1 MAIFFFAIFS
11 NFGLNFDE
19 IVYYL
24 IKFYNKIL
32 KFIQDFT
39 KNRFLMKKLNKK
51 QYSFVMARL
60 AGNTLEASYAEAY
73 PMSRK
78 WSRADRDTR
87 ACDLMKE
94 PHIKA
99 FYEQEKAKIEAE
111 ALEEAKK
118 KAIWSREKS
127 MRVLAF
133 IIQTGVEDIN
143 EAKALKKLDPKASQA
158 LNSSVANSVIRAL
171 AEIDRLIEGD
181 VDPEQKSIARQLV
194 DLNPDDIDERPE
206 DYAISVKNALR
217 NNNED

>member
-1 MAIFFFAIFS
+1 MAILFFAILS
-11 NFGLNFDE
+11 NFNLNFDE
-19 IVYYL
+19 TVYYL
-24 IKFYNKIL
+24 IKFCNKIL
-32 KFIQDFT
+32 KIIQDFT

-181 VDPEQKSIARQLV
+181 VDPEQKSIARQLI

-206 DYAISVKNALR
+206 DYAVSVKNASR

>member
-1 MAIFFFAIFS
+1 
-11 NFGLNFDE
+11 
-19 IVYYL
+19 
-24 IKFYNKIL
+24 
-32 KFIQDFT
+32 
-39 KNRFLMKKLNKK
+39 MKKLNKK

-171 AEIDRLIEGD
+171 AEIDRLIDGD
-181 VDPEQKSIARQLV
+181 VDPEQKSMARQLI
-194 DLNPDDIDERPE
+194 DLSPDDIDERPE

>member
-24 IKFYNKIL
+24 IKFCNKIL

-94 PHIKA
+94 PHVKA

-181 VDPEQKSIARQLV
+181 VDPEQKSMARQLV

-206 DYAISVKNALR
+206 DYAISVKQALR
-217 NNNED
+217 NHNGE

>member
-1 MAIFFFAIFS
+1 M
-11 NFGLNFDE
+11 NFDE

-24 IKFYNKIL
+24 IKFCNKIL
-32 KFIQDFT
+32 NFIQDFT

-217 NNNED
+217 NDNED